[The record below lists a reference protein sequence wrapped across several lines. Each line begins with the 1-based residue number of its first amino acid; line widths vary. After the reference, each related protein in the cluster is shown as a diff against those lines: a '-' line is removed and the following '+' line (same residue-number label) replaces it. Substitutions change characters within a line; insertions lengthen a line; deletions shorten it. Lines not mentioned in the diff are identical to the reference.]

1 MGFFNKILK
10 GLGFEDE
17 EEEIVKQPK
26 AKKSKKNKKQSNVN
40 ATFNLN
46 ETSEIEKETTEE
58 QIEEKILENTNQN
71 DSLEFEVVKV
81 KTQTDIQI
89 VINKLKLG
97 TKVLVNIENLSHE
110 DIVRCLD
117 FLTGAVYAL
126 NLKIQKIDEKIFLV
140 K

>member
-26 AKKSKKNKKQSNVN
+26 AKKSKNNKKQSNVN